1 MTRDP
6 RDPFAAT
13 CPTRH
18 LLDQIADKWSMLAL
32 IAIDSAPRRFN
43 ALKREIEGI
52 SQKVLTQT
60 LRRLERN
67 GLISRSVAP
76 TVPVSVTYA
85 ITPLGHSLAVMMET
99 MRTWS
104 IANIDSILAAQSCYD
119 HSRSEAQSLK

>member
-1 MTRDP
+1 MVRDP
-6 RDPFAAT
+6 RGPFAAN

-32 IAIDSAPRRFN
+32 IALADGPRRFN

-60 LRRLERN
+60 VRRLECN

-85 ITPLGHSLAVMMET
+85 ITPLGSSLATMMEAV
-99 MRTWS
+99 RRWS
-104 IANIDSILAAQSCYD
+104 IANIDKVLSARADFNERAAMATMS
-119 HSRSEAQSLK
+119 

>member
-1 MTRDP
+1 MIRDP
-6 RDPFAAT
+6 RGPFSAN

-32 IAIDSAPRRFN
+32 IAVADGPLRFN

-60 LRRLERN
+60 LRRLESN

-76 TVPVSVTYA
+76 TVPVSVTYT
-85 ITPLGHSLAVMMET
+85 ITPLGSSLATMMEAV
-99 MRTWS
+99 RKWS
-104 IANIDSILAAQSCYD
+104 ITNIDRVLSARSNFKERAA
-119 HSRSEAQSLK
+119 EATIN

>member
-1 MTRDP
+1 MIGDP
-6 RDPFAAT
+6 RGPFAAT

-18 LLDQIADKWSMLAL
+18 LLDQVADKWSMLAL
-32 IAIDSAPRRFN
+32 IAIAVAPRRFN

-67 GLISRSVAP
+67 GLISRTVEP

-85 ITPLGHSLAVMMET
+85 ITPLGRSLATMMEEV
-99 MRTWS
+99 RIWS
-104 IANIDSILAAQSCYD
+104 VANIGDVLAAQSGYD
-119 HSRSEAQSLK
+119 QRASVATTS